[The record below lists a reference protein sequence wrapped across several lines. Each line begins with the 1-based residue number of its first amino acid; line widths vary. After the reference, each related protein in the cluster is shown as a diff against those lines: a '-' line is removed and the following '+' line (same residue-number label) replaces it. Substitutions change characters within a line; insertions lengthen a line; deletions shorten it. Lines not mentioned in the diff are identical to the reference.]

1 LIIPRINC
9 LLLALKHEVS
19 ILIACGRNHTLVA
32 TETGILY
39 SFGCNSESQLGLG
52 DTKNTSFYNSPQ
64 RIELVGNHYWKAV
77 SAGAGQSCAL
87 TEKGDL
93 FVWGIN
99 DNGEL
104 GIGKQIEQPVP
115 KRLDLG
121 FEIRSVSCGYYHT
134 AIVSKSGEIYTTG
147 SDEYFQLGHQRSA
160 EKKFCLVEKVN
171 EPVKYVACGAG
182 HTMFST
188 KGKFGLKNIQISL

>member
-1 LIIPRINC
+1 LN
-9 LLLALKHEVS
+9 LGLKQEVS
-19 ILIACGRNHTLVA
+19 ILIACGRNHTIIA
-32 TETGILY
+32 TEKGSLY
-39 SFGCNSESQLGLG
+39 AFGCNSESQLGLG
-52 DTKNTSFYNSPQ
+52 DTKNTSFFNSPQ
-64 RIELVGNHYWKAV
+64 RIEGIGNHYWKAL

-87 TEKGDL
+87 TENGDL

-104 GIGKQIEQPVP
+104 GIGKQVEQPIP

-134 AIVSKSGEIYTTG
+134 AIVSKSGDIYTAG

-160 EKKFCLVEKVN
+160 ERKFCLVEKVN
-171 EPVKYVACGAG
+171 EPVRHVSCGAG
-182 HTMFST
+182 HTMFLT
-188 KGKFGLKNIQISL
+188 KGKLFFLYISGYNLSEVLS